1 MVKEYIFRRN
11 KILKIKIAK
20 DILMEDFINYNEY
33 IFITKKKWRIKMPNK
48 DGTGPNKEGPCTG
61 RCCGNCVEK
70 NENLSTRRPLGFR
83 RGQGCR
89 YASTV

>member
-33 IFITKKKWRIKMPNK
+33 IFITKKN
-48 DGTGPNKEGPCTG
+48 GE
-61 RCCGNCVEK
+61 
-70 NENLSTRRPLGFR
+70 
-83 RGQGCR
+83 
-89 YASTV
+89 